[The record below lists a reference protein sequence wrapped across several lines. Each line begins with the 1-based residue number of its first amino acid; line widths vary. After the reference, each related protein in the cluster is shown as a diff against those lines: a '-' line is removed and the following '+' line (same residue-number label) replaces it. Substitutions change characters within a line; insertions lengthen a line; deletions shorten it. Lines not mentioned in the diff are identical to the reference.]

1 MKTCHFSIC
10 RMLPQFPN
18 LLKSKINPS
27 KKKNMEITSLRY
39 KHYMTEVTLQRAA
52 CTCFYWLY

>member
-27 KKKNMEITSLRY
+27 KKKIWKLLVSDISTI
-39 KHYMTEVTLQRAA
+39 
-52 CTCFYWLY
+52 